1 MRATSPTLVEL
12 STSGV
17 ILLAFNQ
24 FLGKPVPTAK
34 DEDVVLASYIEDVM
48 EKDTW
53 IIKLYNYNRFESQR
67 EHSVF
72 SMRIFIVIVL
82 LS

>member
-24 FLGKPVPTAK
+24 FLGNPVPTAK

-53 IIKLYNYNRFESQR
+53 IIELIGFESQR